1 MRILVGTE
9 DGLLEFGGDG
19 AGPVDHAGRSV
30 TALAPGAGYRSLWAI
45 LDHTEVWRRAGPGGW
60 ESKGSLQGEGLRANC
75 VADTEPGVLVG
86 TSDARLYRVT
96 ETGLQRLGAFDKV
109 EGRDDWYTPWGGPP
123 DSRSMSEDSDTIYVN
138 VHVGGIVRSSDEG
151 ATWEPTI
158 DIDTDVHR
166 VWGVDDQVF
175 AASAR
180 GLGVSKDRGESW
192 SFRTEGLHAPYC
204 RGVALSGETLLVSAS
219 DGPRGG
225 RSAVYRGALR
235 GGAFERC
242 RSGLPEWFDDNIDSL
257 CLDALPDAGAAAFGT
272 EDGRVFAS
280 TDEGVAWTE
289 VATGLGP
296 VGCVLLIP
304 GLNIFAGR

>member
-1 MRILVGTE
+1 MDLGV
-9 DGLLEFGGDG
+9 
-19 AGPVDHAGRSV
+19 
-30 TALAPGAGYRSLWAI
+30 LAP
-45 LDHTEVWRRAGPGGW
+45 EVQNG
-60 ESKGSLQGEGLRANC
+60 
-75 VADTEPGVLVG
+75 
-86 TSDARLYRVT
+86 
-96 ETGLQRLGAFDKV
+96 
-109 EGRDDWYTPWGGPP
+109 
-123 DSRSMSEDSDTIYVN
+123 
-138 VHVGGIVRSSDEG
+138 
-151 ATWEPTI
+151 
-158 DIDTDVHR
+158 
-166 VWGVDDQVF
+166 
-175 AASAR
+175 
-180 GLGVSKDRGESW
+180 
-192 SFRTEGLHAPYC
+192 
-204 RGVALSGETLLVSAS
+204 GVALSGETLLVSAS